1 MKDQDNIKRSIE
13 TRLKTVMI
21 GTLSRFEEGFG
32 YLWNNGDPPNNKS
45 EAFFLNLWEE
55 IRTDILDHGN
65 NQIRIALEDLSR
77 TIERANRFEYQYN
90 FILNKLEENTNE

>member
-1 MKDQDNIKRSIE
+1 
-13 TRLKTVMI
+13 MI

-32 YLWNNGDPPNNKS
+32 YLWNNGDPPNNNTQTY
-45 EAFFLNLWEE
+45 FLNLWEE